1 MTYADA
7 LEYMYAQLP
16 MFHRVGPAAYKKDLG
31 NIRALCTALGD
42 PHLASPVIHVAGT
55 NGKGSVSHLLSAY
68 LQMLGYKTGLCTS
81 PHYRDFRERIK
92 INGQLIPEAYV
103 TDFIACNRDL
113 IESIEPSFF
122 ELTTAMAFAAF
133 RDAGTDWAVIET
145 GLGGRLD
152 SSNIVQPKLCVIT
165 NISYDHQNMLGD
177 TLQEIAGEK
186 AGIIKPDIPVV
197 VGERDEDT
205 AGIFVGKAASTGSP
219 VSFASDRYRVDR
231 TGNRAGTMG
240 IRIYKDD
247 SLWLDHLNTDLIGNY
262 QLKNIATWCAAV
274 EALGMYRDEEELRG
288 QIRSVLPD
296 VRVRT
301 GMMGRMALLGES
313 PLVLADSAH
322 NEAGIR
328 ALLAELAE
336 WPYERL
342 HVVFGTVSDKDPGK
356 ILALLP
362 QDADYY
368 FAKAAI
374 PRGMEAAELVARANE
389 KGLNGNTFGSV
400 RAAFE
405 CACAQ
410 ASDKDM
416 VLVCGS
422 IFVVAEVI

>member
-31 NIRALCTALGD
+31 NIQALCTALGD
-42 PHLASPVIHVAGT
+42 PHLACRVIHVAGT

-68 LQMLGYKTGLCTS
+68 LQMQGYRTGLCTS

-92 INGQLIPEAYV
+92 IDGQLIPESYV
-103 TDFIACNRDL
+103 TDFIARNRDL
-113 IESIEPSFF
+113 IEKIAPSFF

-133 RDAGTDWAVIET
+133 RDTETDWAVIET

-152 SSNIVQPKLCVIT
+152 SSNIVQPQLCVIT

-186 AGIIKPDIPVV
+186 AGIIKPGIPVII
-197 VGERDEDT
+197 GERDEET
-205 AGIFVGKAASTGSP
+205 ADIFIGKAASCDALL
-219 VSFASDRYRVDR
+219 SFASDRYRVERMGSRGDM
-231 TGNRAGTMG
+231 MG
-240 IRIYKDD
+240 ICIYRD
-247 SLWLDHLNTDLIGNY
+247 SALWLDHVATDLIGNY
-262 QLKNIATWCAAV
+262 QLKNIATWCAV
-274 EALGMYRDEEELRG
+274 TEALGMYRDEEELRG
-288 QIRSVLPD
+288 QIRSVLPG
-296 VRVRT
+296 VRART
-301 GMMGRMALLGES
+301 GMIGRMALLGES
-313 PLVLADSAH
+313 PLILADSAH

-328 ALLAELAE
+328 ALLAELDE

-342 HVVFGTVSDKDPGK
+342 HIVYGTVSDKDPGK
-356 ILALLP
+356 ILELLP
-362 QDADYY
+362 KAATYY

-374 PRGMEAAELVARANE
+374 PRGMEAAELAARANE